1 MNHKSPTV
9 GDNHYNRVWYLLY
22 VAYKGYWHNFVDR
35 PKGLLRQQS
44 AIHPSIM
51 LYETSA
57 VSLLACLLRPVLLV
71 AGRITALCSPL
82 ACHTNSL
89 VRVLTCFV
97 FFPTDFQR
105 RDCLQSMIS
114 EANGNMTL
122 HPQGFWILWLLGMC
136 SPKLKIWFFSRY
148 GHNYIE
154 YQILVQVIDRVGKI
168 KDFGHK

>member
-1 MNHKSPTV
+1 MTLKHNSNKKVPNVMNHKSPTV

-89 VRVLTCFV
+89 VRMLTCFV
-97 FFPTDFQR
+97 FFPTDFWGKAR
-105 RDCLQSMIS
+105 
-114 EANGNMTL
+114 
-122 HPQGFWILWLLGMC
+122 LLAIY
-136 SPKLKIWFFSRY
+136 KLFFSITMSAYTCLHASHVAMRP
-148 GHNYIE
+148 E
-154 YQILVQVIDRVGKI
+154 LILASVAQNN
-168 KDFGHK
+168 